1 MREQGLAL
9 GAVLSGEL
17 LILQGADVDEH
28 VEPCAL
34 DTGLE
39 GQERNAQVARG
50 GVVEAAQQGLC
61 KCQGLVD
68 ELHHLHRGLG
78 AALQALLDGGG
89 AGSLLLVGRLGH
101 TERGGDDVE
110 RLGVAVHNVEQAGLE
125 LVALLLDLGSML
137 GILGI
142 LLAAL
147 GQAADHRSQRGADGA
162 IECGAGAAA
171 RRGSIG
177 GNGIGKA
184 GNGHIS

>member
-1 MREQGLAL
+1 MA
-9 GAVLSGEL
+9 A
-17 LILQGADVDEH
+17 
-28 VEPCAL
+28 
-34 DTGLE
+34 
-39 GQERNAQVARG
+39 ER
-50 GVVEAAQQGLC
+50 AAF
-61 KCQGLVD
+61 
-68 ELHHLHRGLG
+68 
-78 AALQALLDGGG
+78 
-89 AGSLLLVGRLGH
+89 SSS
-101 TERGGDDVE
+101 
-110 RLGVAVHNVEQAGLE
+110 VAVHNVEQAGLE

-147 GQAADHRSQRGADGA
+147 SEAADHRGQRGADGA